1 MRFLIFLIV
10 FLTFSN
16 AGRAASPEVKTYTP
30 ATSCR
35 AAPPS
40 GQTQG
45 KLKKELTDSLEKQA
59 DSCIIKHE
67 WEEAYHIYTRLLN
80 IYESDSN
87 EKGIARTYYAL
98 GNISNALDKEG
109 AAEAFLQKSLAFQFP
124 ELTYPN
130 YKNLANIYRKTGR
143 FAEEL
148 ACYDTLVAFFDSR
161 HIPDSTAIML
171 NSAGYYYLTHGEYRE
186 ALACFDKA
194 LETQVSDTK
203 LDEIL
208 HKGQFTGNIARTHY
222 MWGHYPQALTW
233 HRKAIRVFSSSPGI
247 TSNIRINIANQM
259 EGMGLVCIQQGKL
272 DSAVFFL
279 EKSMRIREN
288 AGDILGVGACY
299 DGLGE
304 VQKRTGNFLKA
315 LFYLQKADTLIIQFM
330 KGIAVGGFRY
340 NQAAES
346 RSVTYLKMGQLYLAW
361 NKPQLALQA
370 LDTAFSLASRI
381 GYEKGKADILLE
393 KGNAYM
399 KMTMLNRAATGYR
412 QALVIFQNLDN
423 RPEINRAMECMGDYY
438 LRSGETEKAFASY
451 KTALRNAD
459 LTGMEEPGADLCLK
473 LGHVYSLA
481 GNTDSAYYYLHHG
494 LAMAEN
500 AGLVKSRLDI
510 FRELASLY
518 EHSGNADSAGFYYK
532 RVAATQRTF
541 FDREISKTLALLQAD
556 YKYRNQERTLE
567 VMTDEKQ
574 ARERKLKRTRVYSLL
589 GMILL
594 MILGV
599 LTWFYQEQQKLKTRQ
614 EALMLEQRL
623 LRSQMNP
630 HFIFNALQAI
640 HNYILIASPEEAGKY
655 LAKFARLMRMILEN
669 SRETSIPFARETEFL
684 DHYLKLQKL
693 RFEDKFDYKIVV
705 DPDIMPDIMHVPPML
720 AQPFIENS
728 ILHGVVP
735 KPGKGNILI
744 SFSLKKGYI
753 LFTIEDDGV
762 GMEEDAGQEREEH
775 TSYAI
780 RITRERLQR
789 FKYPVKFQELIHIE
803 HLFGADGAPSGT
815 RISFPVPLL

>member
-1 MRFLIFLIV
+1 MIFLIV
-10 FLTFSN
+10 FLTVSN
-16 AGRAASPEVKTYTP
+16 AGRTASPEVNAYFPAISNRTGTP
-30 ATSCR
+30 SDH
-35 AAPPS
+35 
-40 GQTQG
+40 TQR
-45 KLKKELTDSLEKQA
+45 KLKKELTDSLKKQA
-59 DSCIIKHE
+59 DSCLTMRD
-67 WEEAYHIYTRLLN
+67 WDGAYRIYTRLLKL
-80 IYESDSN
+80 YESGSY
-87 EKGIARTYYAL
+87 EKGMAQTYYEL
-98 GNISNALDKEG
+98 GNLSNVLGKEEE
-109 AAEAFLQKSLAFQFP
+109 AEAFLQKSLVFQFP
-124 ELTYPN
+124 ELTAPN
-130 YKNLANIYRKTGR
+130 YVNLAFIYRKTGR
-143 FAEEL
+143 FTEEL
-148 ACYDTLVAFFDSR
+148 ACYDTLVAFFNNR

-171 NSAGYYYLTHGEYRE
+171 NATGYFYLTHGEYRE
-186 ALACFDKA
+186 ALACFNRA
-194 LETQVSDTK
+194 LETQVSDTTV
-203 LDEIL
+203 DEIL

-233 HRKAIRVFSSSPGI
+233 HRKAIKVFLSSPWL
-247 TSNIRINIANQM
+247 TSNLKINIANQQ

-315 LFYLQKADTLIIQFM
+315 LFYLQRADTLIVQFM
-330 KGIAVGGFRY
+330 KRVGVGGFRY

-361 NKPQLALQA
+361 DKPQLALQA
-370 LDTAFSLASRI
+370 LDTAFSLARRI

-399 KMTMLNRAATGYR
+399 KMNVLNRAATNYH

-423 RPEINRAMECMGDYY
+423 RPEINRAMAYMGDFY

-459 LTGMEEPGADLCLK
+459 LSGMEEPGADLCLK
-473 LGHVYSLA
+473 LGRVYSMS
-481 GNTDSAYYYLHHG
+481 GNRDSAYYYLHHG
-494 LAMAEN
+494 LAMAGK
-500 AGLVKSRLDI
+500 AGLIKNRLDI
-510 FRELASLY
+510 CRELASLY
-518 EHSGNADSAGFYYK
+518 ERSGNADSAGSYYK
-532 RVAATQRTF
+532 RIAAAQKTF
-541 FDREISKTLALLQAD
+541 FDREISKTLALLQAE

-574 ARERKLKRTRVYSLL
+574 ARERKLKRTRIYSLL

-614 EALMLEQRL
+614 EALELEQRL

-640 HNYILIASPEEAGKY
+640 HNYILSASPEEAGKY
-655 LAKFARLMRMILEN
+655 LSKFARLMRMILEN
-669 SRETSIPFARETEFL
+669 SRKASIPFASEIEFL
-684 DHYLKLQKL
+684 DHYLRLQKL
-693 RFEDKFDYKIVV
+693 RFEDKFDYKIVA
-705 DPDIMPDIMHVPPML
+705 DPDILPDIMHIPPML

-735 KPGKGNILI
+735 KPEKGNILI

-762 GMEEDAGQEREEH
+762 GMEKAAERERKEH

-780 RITRERLQR
+780 SITRERLQR
-789 FKYPVKFQELIHIE
+789 FKYPVKFRELIHIE
-803 HLFGADGAPSGT
+803 HLSGADGAPSGT
-815 RISFPVPLL
+815 RISFPVPIL